1 MALATRPGR
10 LCLPLVQAG
19 QTEWRT
25 GVNFLQGLHGAV
37 ALALLAGLLFAEE
50 AGVPLPFAPG
60 ELTLLAAGLLISA
73 GGLDPWVF
81 APVAVVA
88 CAGGSLV
95 GYYWARA
102 LGNRGLENL
111 ARRLHQQRALERV
124 TLRVRSAGWMGVA
137 VSRLIPGLRV
147 YTTLVA
153 GALRVKRSTFLTGMI
168 TATVLWVAVYVALG
182 MAAGVPIEHFLTQIQ
197 RLAVQGGILV
207 AMGVGCYVA
216 VRRTPASA
224 GAGLVRLPRAARI
237 VVAAAVDVGVVAC
250 VSTGLLAL
258 GRLLGVGFRAGWV
271 DALVALLVVA
281 AFYVIIA
288 RRSGGATVG
297 EALLHTSYAIEQ
309 PPGLGSRSPLETVR
323 AFVSGNRDELTASS
337 ELLRAL
343 GDPERLRIVSQ
354 LLEKPLPLAELALS
368 MQQLPF
374 ELRHQL
380 DRLTAAG
387 ALTASGDEPGAVYAV
402 RPELARAL
410 VQLLAAIPPVPAHGI
425 GPHDDPTGAAGDQQ
439 QAGRPQVAS

>member
-1 MALATRPGR
+1 MAAATRPGT
-10 LCLPLVQAG
+10 LSLPPVPAG

-73 GGLDPWVF
+73 GGLNPWVF

-102 LGNRGLENL
+102 LGDRGLEAV
-111 ARRLHQQRALERV
+111 ARRLHRQRALERV
-124 TLRVRSAGWMGVA
+124 TARVRSAGWMRLA
-137 VSRLIPGLRV
+137 VTRLIPGLRI

-182 MAAGVPIEHFLTQIQ
+182 VAAGVPIEHFLTQIQ

-207 AMGVGCYVA
+207 AMGVGCYIA
-216 VRRTPASA
+216 IRRTPASA

-343 GDPERLRIVSQ
+343 EDPDRLRIVSQ
-354 LLEKPLPLAELALS
+354 LLEKPLTLAEMASS

-380 DRLTAAG
+380 DRLTSTG
-387 ALTASGDEPGAVYAV
+387 ALTVSGDEPNAVYAV

-410 VQLLAAIPPVPAHGI
+410 VQLLAAIPPTPADGTRAHE
-425 GPHDDPTGAAGDQQ
+425 DPADAVGDKWQSR
-439 QAGRPQVAS
+439 RPPVSS